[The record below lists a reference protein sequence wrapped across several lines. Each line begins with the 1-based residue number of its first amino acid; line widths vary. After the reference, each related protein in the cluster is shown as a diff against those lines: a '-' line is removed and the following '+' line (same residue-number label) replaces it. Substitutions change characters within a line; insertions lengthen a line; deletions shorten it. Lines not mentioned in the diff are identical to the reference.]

1 MFSVLLLQKK
11 CADPYPRAQLKVPH
25 VTRFFLWES
34 LCSCSFEIVWATQG
48 QGPHSCALLSKGTV
62 LSDHVLDHRFLP
74 CSCGE
79 VGSLSTPLECGLA
92 LWLIFTSRLWQKWY
106 CVTFLT
112 ESKELCHFCL
122 RLWTP
127 LLRVQLSCEK
137 PEQPH
142 GDTWKRGSSLPATHA
157 KGLAVWVNTF

>member
-1 MFSVLLLQKK
+1 MFSVLLLQKE

-112 ESKELCHFCL
+112 SPKSSAISASDFEHYFL
-122 RLWTP
+122 
-127 LLRVQLSCEK
+127 
-137 PEQPH
+137 
-142 GDTWKRGSSLPATHA
+142 GSSRHVRSLSSPMETLEREAPVFLPPMPR
-157 KGLAVWVNTF
+157 G